1 MGDWQRGRGLIAQCT
16 LVIGRLY
23 YDFYRKSVLQTDV
36 STLVRTDYYCL
47 SVNCDSKNKIGKLK
61 PIAITKLDPN
71 IRFSSANNETYP

>member
-1 MGDWQRGRGLIAQCT
+1 MHT
-16 LVIGRLY
+16 VIGRLY

-47 SVNCDSKNKIGKLK
+47 SVNCDSKNKKCKLK

-71 IRFSSANNETYP
+71 IRFSSATNETYPWKISIEVGQIP